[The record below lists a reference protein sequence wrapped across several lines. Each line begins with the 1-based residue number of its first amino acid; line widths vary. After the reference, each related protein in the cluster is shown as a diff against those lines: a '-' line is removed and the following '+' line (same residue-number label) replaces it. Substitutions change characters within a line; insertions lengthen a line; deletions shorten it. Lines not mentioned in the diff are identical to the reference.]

1 MEAFFW
7 FFLGAFVYLVISNIN
22 SFLQKVKFIDDIK
35 IYSFMLIGYAYEQ
48 LVFATTTKYLIL
60 ESNPDVDKEKI
71 KLFKNDDESA
81 LDEWKKE
88 VAAGLTNSLPPAY
101 RGILE
106 VDAWDD
112 IMKVLD
118 QHYKEVLRNS
128 RVVQNEDAKSD

>member
-60 ESNPDVDKEKI
+60 E
-71 KLFKNDDESA
+71 
-81 LDEWKKE
+81 
-88 VAAGLTNSLPPAY
+88 
-101 RGILE
+101 
-106 VDAWDD
+106 
-112 IMKVLD
+112 
-118 QHYKEVLRNS
+118 
-128 RVVQNEDAKSD
+128 